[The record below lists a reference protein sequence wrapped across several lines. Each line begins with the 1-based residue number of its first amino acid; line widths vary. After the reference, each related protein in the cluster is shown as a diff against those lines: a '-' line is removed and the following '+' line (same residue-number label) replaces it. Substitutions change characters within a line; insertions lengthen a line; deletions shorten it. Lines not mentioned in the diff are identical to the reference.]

1 MTEAAI
7 PRLAAT
13 VLLIRDDPFEVLM
26 VRRSAAGSFPSA
38 MVFPGGTVDASDR
51 DEAWLPLLDGA
62 EGLDPDE
69 RGLRIAALRETFE
82 EVGLFVAIDA
92 AGQAASPAAC
102 EETDFR
108 ALVAAS
114 NARLPIGSL
123 AHFAQWVT
131 PAISPKRWD
140 THFFLARAPHGQIA
154 VCDEHETMAPEWL
167 APATA
172 LAMAEAGAREIVS
185 PTRANLHRL
194 AESDTVDTAFAAAAA
209 RPRFI
214 VHPQVQRRAD
224 GMYTVI
230 PAEAGY
236 GFTDMPRNKVSNV

>member
-1 MTEAAI
+1 MTEPAV
-7 PRLAAT
+7 PRPAAT
-13 VLLIRDDPFEVLM
+13 VLLIRDDPFQVLM
-26 VRRSAAGSFPSA
+26 VRRSAKGPFPSA

-82 EVGLFVAIDA
+82 EVGLFVAVDTAGDA
-92 AGQAASPAAC
+92 VPPAAC
-102 EETDFR
+102 DLRDFR

-114 NARLPIGSL
+114 GARLPIGEL
-123 AHFAQWVT
+123 AHFGQWIT
-131 PAISPKRWD
+131 PVLQAKRWD
-140 THFFLARAPHGQIA
+140 THFFLCRAPHGQLA

-167 APATA
+167 APRTA
-172 LAMAEAGAREIVS
+172 IDMAETGARAILF

-194 AESDTVDTAFAAAAA
+194 AESESVASAFAAAEA
-209 RPRFI
+209 RPRFT
-214 VHPQVQRRAD
+214 VQPRIEHREA
-224 GMYTVI
+224 GMFTVI

-236 GFTDMPRNKVSNV
+236 SFSEMAREA

>member
-1 MTEAAI
+1 MTEPAI

-26 VRRSAAGSFPSA
+26 VRRSAKGPFPSA

-51 DEAWLPLLDGA
+51 DEAWLPLLHGA
-62 EGLDPDE
+62 EGLDADE

-92 AGQAASPAAC
+92 TGEAASPAAC
-102 EETDFR
+102 DDPDFR

-114 NARLPIGSL
+114 GARLPIGEL

-131 PAISPKRWD
+131 PPISPKRWD
-140 THFFLARAPHGQIA
+140 THFFLCRAPHGQLA

-167 APATA
+167 APRAAIA
-172 LAMAEAGAREIVS
+172 LAEAGTRDIVF
-185 PTRANLHRL
+185 PTRTNLHRL
-194 AESDTVDTAFAAAAA
+194 AESASVDAAIAAAAT
-209 RPRFI
+209 RPRFT
-214 VHPQVQRRAD
+214 VHPRVEHRDD
-224 GMYTVI
+224 GMFTVI
-230 PAEAGY
+230 PVEAGY
-236 GFTDMPRNKVSNV
+236 PISEMAPPKFSNL